1 MATLGENAALPHVL
15 SMRSFLIAASVL
27 IAVGMAS
34 SVDAQTWVRQ
44 RNVSVADQHRYETER
59 LRQQSQEQAAFARQ
73 NQLGARL
80 TQQDLRAARAPEPYI
95 PMSPIVPHTP
105 EAARRNRETT
115 VSGVSQIDDWLDRTP
130 R

>member
-1 MATLGENAALPHVL
+1 
-15 SMRSFLIAASVL
+15 MRSYLIAVSVL
-27 IAVGMAS
+27 IATGMAS
-34 SVDAQTWVRQ
+34 SANAQTWVGRS
-44 RNVSVADQHRYETER
+44 NVSVADRHRYETER

-73 NQLGARL
+73 NQLRARL

-105 EAARRNRETT
+105 EATRRDREST
-115 VSGVSQIDDWLDRTP
+115 VVGVSQIDDWLDRTP